1 MLTRILQIALVLA
14 IALGGGIW
22 SVDAVLDRFGGFG
35 EIQLGA
41 WQAFPDAGTANAD
54 PYSRARAARKAS
66 LSLGTAEG
74 LAFYASKDQHGQDLQ
89 RGCTYRLEG
98 TTSPTRFWTLYAA
111 TPDLAT
117 ITPPTGLQPALHARE
132 VLYENDGSILITI
145 GPDAAP
151 GNWLPVQGHGPFVL
165 VMTLYDTPIATSAG
179 LTDQSMP
186 KLTRSSQA
194 CHG

>member
-1 MLTRILQIALVLA
+1 MLTRILQIILVLV

-22 SVDAVLDRFGGFG
+22 SVDKVLDRFGGFG
-35 EIQLGA
+35 ELQVGA

-54 PYSRARAARKAS
+54 PYARARAARKAV
-66 LSLGTAEG
+66 LALGTAEG
-74 LAFYASKDQHGQDLQ
+74 LAFYASKDEQGRDLQ

-111 TPDLAT
+111 TPDLTT
-117 ITPPTGLQPALHARE
+117 IAPRSGLQAALHSRD
-132 VLYENDGSILITI
+132 VLYKADGSILITI
-145 GPDAAP
+145 SPDAAS
-151 GNWLPVQGHGPFVL
+151 GNWLPLNGRGPFVL

-186 KLTRSSQA
+186 KLTLSSRA